1 MERET
6 YRKASVILNK
16 IASLKNEIAILNE
29 NLQIANMYTI
39 KEGSF
44 AHNIANMGGVN
55 QRTIKYL
62 PSKESV
68 IKDLN
73 DVLYVKKNLVKKL
86 ELEFKN
92 LN

>member
-6 YRKASVILNK
+6 YREAGVILNK
-16 IASLKNEIAILNE
+16 IDDLKSEIRILNE
-29 NLQIANMYTI
+29 NLTI
-39 KEGSF
+39 VNTWNIIDGSF
-44 AHNIANMGGVN
+44 AHSTSNLGGVN
-55 QRTIKYL
+55 QKTIKYI

>member
-16 IASLKNEIAILNE
+16 IDDLKSEIRILNE
-29 NLQIANMYTI
+29 NLNIVNTWNI

-44 AHNIANMGGVN
+44 AYYSSNLGGVN
-55 QRTIKYL
+55 QKTIKYI

>member
-16 IASLKNEIAILNE
+16 IDDLKSEIRILNE
-29 NLQIANMYTI
+29 NLKIVNTWNI
-39 KEGSF
+39 EEGSF
-44 AHNIANMGGVN
+44 AYYSSSLRFVN
-55 QRTIKYL
+55 QKTIKYL

-73 DVLYVKKNLVKKL
+73 NVLYVKKKLVKKL